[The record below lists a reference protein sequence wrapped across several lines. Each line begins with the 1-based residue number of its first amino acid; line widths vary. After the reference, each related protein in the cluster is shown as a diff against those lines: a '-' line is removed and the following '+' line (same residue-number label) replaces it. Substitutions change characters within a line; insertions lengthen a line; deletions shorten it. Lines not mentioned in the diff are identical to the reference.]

1 MLNVAFYL
9 LLCIMLSVVI
19 LIIFMLSVMAPILRS
34 DMGICGFIFIS
45 QSRYPYVIAGA
56 AETIAIHSA
65 LFRAIVIWPIVVAP
79 KLYKACS
86 QPTKRN

>member
-1 MLNVAFYL
+1 MMTAIMLNVV
-9 LLCIMLSVVI
+9 MPG
-19 LIIFMLSVMAPILRS
+19 VMAPILGS
-34 DMGICGFIFIS
+34 DMGVRGFIFIS

-79 KLYKACS
+79 KLYEACS